1 MIDIDKLEALE
12 KAATPG
18 PWLAKANELLWVGPD
33 SLARHGRIV
42 YPTLEDECI
51 FRDGNAE
58 MIAAVRNALPEL
70 LAEVRRLR
78 LIKKTSDAS
87 ASTLHAGIM
96 SLINRHH
103 GPPSIWDFTSWID
116 GELIRLREALAEVR
130 RLRQI
135 EEAAKE
141 VAANEAEDIDSR
153 LRYVSVQPGRDEW
166 AALKAALCKQAE

>member
-1 MIDIDKLEALE
+1 MTVDIDKLAALE
-12 KAATPG
+12 KAATPR

-51 FRDGNAE
+51 FHDGNAE

-78 LIKKTSDAS
+78 
-87 ASTLHAGIM
+87 
-96 SLINRHH
+96 R
-103 GPPSIWDFTSWID
+103 
-116 GELIRLREALAEVR
+116 V
-130 RLRQI
+130 

-166 AALKAALCKQAE
+166 AALKAALCNRTE